1 VARMGAK
8 IPIKWSA
15 PEATN
20 YSKFSIKS
28 DVWSFGILLTEIVT
42 YGRNPYQGDLILL
55 CYKINFI
62 IFIKMSIISLLI
74 VGMSNNEVISEID
87 NNYRMPC
94 PKNCP
99 QYLYDIMMECWQYE
113 PVSRPTFE
121 TLQWKLED
129 FFYRD

>member
-1 VARMGAK
+1 
-8 IPIKWSA
+8 
-15 PEATN
+15 
-20 YSKFSIKS
+20 
-28 DVWSFGILLTEIVT
+28 
-42 YGRNPYQGDLILL
+42 
-55 CYKINFI
+55 
-62 IFIKMSIISLLI
+62 
-74 VGMSNNEVISEID
+74 MSNYEVISEID

-99 QYLYDIMMECWQYE
+99 QYLYDIMMECWQCE